1 MSHSEASQE
10 ANEATTHLTEAL
22 TAAATSRDTFSDQLK
37 ANQAK
42 LREKTSAL
50 RNLQMALEGFQRQV
64 RMLPYILTF
73 FYSLSFI
80 FFLFL
85 YLFPSLSRYIL
96 FPLSISPLSIYLY
109 PSVLSMC
116 LSRRHFLTLFRKRTR
131 SGRWRSGALTGLPP
145 SRRGVP
151 PSPLSWQRPKLR

>member
-73 FYSLSFI
+73 FIHSLLFSFY
-80 FFLFL
+80 F
-85 YLFPSLSRYIL
+85 YTY
-96 FPLSISPLSIYLY
+96 SPLSHVIFYFRYLSLFSLSIYIHLCY
-109 PSVLSMC
+109 LCVSHVGIS
-116 LSRRHFLTLFRKRTR
+116 
-131 SGRWRSGALTGLPP
+131 
-145 SRRGVP
+145 
-151 PSPLSWQRPKLR
+151 